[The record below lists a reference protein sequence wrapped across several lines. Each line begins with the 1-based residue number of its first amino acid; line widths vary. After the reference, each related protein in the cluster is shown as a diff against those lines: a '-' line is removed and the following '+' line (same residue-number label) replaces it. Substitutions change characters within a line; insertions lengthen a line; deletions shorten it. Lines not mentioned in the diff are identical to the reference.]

1 MNGTLCCLQSYL
13 VRQKEPYKRFFHS
26 HGEGVRS
33 SHRKL
38 ACSFVPVS
46 SCPVL
51 TCKWNEGLNAELFCK
66 VSSFYLGTVLKAST
80 NEAGGDWGIQQ
91 RGQREMEFGGISPC
105 WIFTARLDSI
115 ANQIHRFSCGENISF
130 QRNLM
135 LGKYVLRGRVGGFL
149 CWFFF
154 LHFLLFSFPSVAGK
168 LGIFKHSSIWQL
180 LRSKIIH
187 YILGCGLLEGRRN
200 NKLPVHKKECCYYC
214 LFL

>member
-1 MNGTLCCLQSYL
+1 MNGTLCYLQSYL
-13 VRQKEPYKRFFHS
+13 VRQKEPCKLCFPS

-38 ACSFVPVS
+38 AWSFVPVS

-51 TCKWNEGLNAELFCK
+51 TCKWNGGLNTELSCK

-80 NEAGGDWGIQQ
+80 NEAGGDWGIQP
-91 RGQREMEFGGISPC
+91 RGQRELEFGGISPC

-135 LGKYVLRGRVGGFL
+135 LGKYVLRGRVGGFYVG
-149 CWFFF
+149 FFF
-154 LHFLLFSFPSVAGK
+154 CIFYCFLFHLSWGNWVF
-168 LGIFKHSSIWQL
+168 SSILQ
-180 LRSKIIH
+180 
-187 YILGCGLLEGRRN
+187 YDNC
-200 NKLPVHKKECCYYC
+200 
-214 LFL
+214 